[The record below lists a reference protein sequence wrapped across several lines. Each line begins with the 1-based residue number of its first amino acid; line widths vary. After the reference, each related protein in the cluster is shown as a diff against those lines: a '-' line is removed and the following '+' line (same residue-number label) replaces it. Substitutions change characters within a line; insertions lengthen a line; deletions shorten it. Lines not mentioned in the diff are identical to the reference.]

1 MEPYT
6 QVEDKTD
13 NLRDEPQLFASP
25 WIALFV
31 ALKNG
36 AQRSAQTKS
45 KAQVKPL
52 QN

>member
-1 MEPYT
+1 MEPYSQT
-6 QVEDKTD
+6 EDKNGDVRT
-13 NLRDEPQLFASP
+13 EPQLFASP

-36 AQRSAQTKS
+36 AQRSVKNKPEPQI
-45 KAQVKPL
+45 KPL